1 MDPKQFAELHAK
13 CWETLKHYVHE
24 ADRMCELFGQCLP
37 EPTSIRFRSDTV
49 EQRVR
54 ENNAYTSEVFDL
66 KPTSNPFRN
75 SVQSRECQTFLN
87 C

>member
-24 ADRMCELFGQCLP
+24 ADRMCALFGECLP
-37 EPTSIRFRSDTV
+37 EPSSIQMRSDIV

-54 ENNAYTSEVFDL
+54 ENNAYASYVDIRRQL
-66 KPTSNPFRN
+66 LDAVRIGYDPSN
-75 SVQSRECQTFLN
+75 
-87 C
+87 

>member
-1 MDPKQFAELHAK
+1 MDPKQFSELHAK

-37 EPTSIRFRSDTV
+37 APASIQMRSDIV

-54 ENNAYTSEVFDL
+54 ENNAYASYVDIRRQLLEAVRIGYDQ
-66 KPTSNPFRN
+66 SN
-75 SVQSRECQTFLN
+75 
-87 C
+87 

>member
-37 EPTSIRFRSDTV
+37 EPSTIHIRSDIV

-54 ENNAYTSEVFDL
+54 ENNAYANYADVRRQLLEAVRIGYD
-66 KPTSNPFRN
+66 PT
-75 SVQSRECQTFLN
+75 T
-87 C
+87 